1 MGVLRALAGTLE
13 RTLVK
18 PWRIIGDADLDYSPT
33 GRIWVGTQS
42 FCLLLSTPFIAS
54 IMGSSNE
61 SSNESNMGRNMR
73 LLQLAKDLCNDFVST
88 VWPKGHRATGAREIA
103 NLAAPHQP
111 KSGNIENFTSRSRQ
125 ERFDGTDRANRTLS

>member
-1 MGVLRALAGTLE
+1 MGVLRALAGTLR

-42 FCLLLSTPFIAS
+42 FCFLLSTPFIAS

-61 SSNESNMGRNMR
+61 SSNEPNTGRNMR
-73 LLQLAKDLCNDFVST
+73 LLQLAKDLCNDLFQT

-103 NLAAPHQP
+103 ILQHRINLNP
-111 KSGNIENFTSRSRQ
+111 ET
-125 ERFDGTDRANRTLS
+125 

>member
-1 MGVLRALAGTLE
+1 MGVLRALAGTLG

-33 GRIWVGTQS
+33 GRS
-42 FCLLLSTPFIAS
+42 FCFLLSTPFIAS

-61 SSNESNMGRNMR
+61 SSNEPNTGRNMR
-73 LLQLAKDLCNDFVST
+73 LLQLAKDLCNDLFQT

-103 NLAAPHQP
+103 ILQHRINLNP
-111 KSGNIENFTSRSRQ
+111 ET
-125 ERFDGTDRANRTLS
+125 